1 VTTVPGVD
9 PATITAPIPVITKRP
24 GWRDTFAALRETNYR
39 LYLVGQFFANTG
51 GWMNR
56 VAMDWLVLQLTHNVA
71 LVGLT
76 VTLQFA
82 PALLLGAW
90 SGVLADRLPRRH
102 LLKVTQGVSVVV
114 NGALAALVLTG
125 AVQVWEVYVAAVI
138 VGVAITV
145 DGPSRSAF
153 VSEMVGTHRL
163 PQAISMNASIFH
175 LGGFLGPAI
184 SGVLISAVGSG
195 WSIAICSVTSA
206 VPILALFL
214 MRTDRLTLPPRASRQ
229 PGQVR
234 EALRYIRSKPT
245 ILWPMVLVAFVSV
258 FGMNLPVLFTAS
270 ADHTWNTG
278 SAGYGLYT
286 SLAAVGAFAGAVL
299 STRRRSLRLRMI
311 IPLIGV
317 YGVVTAFAGSAPWY
331 VLFLPALVGIGITRV
346 TFMTAGESLT
356 QLSTNLAIRG
366 RVMSF
371 WIMIITGGQA
381 LGGVVMGWIA
391 QYLGAQVAFSIAGLV
406 PAAAGIV
413 VGLVLAHRHQLAIR
427 VDVRNPR
434 RLVRIVTRGHIV
446 VADA

>member
-1 VTTVPGVD
+1 VTTATGID
-9 PATITAPIPVITKRP
+9 PATITAPIPIITKRP

-102 LLKVTQGVSVVV
+102 VLKVTQGVSAVV
-114 NGALAALVLTG
+114 NGILAVLVLTG
-125 AVQVWEVYVAAVI
+125 VVHVVEVYVAAVI
-138 VGVAITV
+138 VGIAMTV

-195 WSIAICSVTSA
+195 WSIAICSVTST
-206 VPILALFL
+206 VPIIALFL
-214 MRTDRLTLPPRASRQ
+214 MRTDRLTLPPRTRRRS
-229 PGQVR
+229 GQVR
-234 EALRYIRSKPT
+234 EAVRYIRSKPT
-245 ILWPMVLVAFVSV
+245 ILWPMVLVGFVAV

-270 ADHTWNTG
+270 ADHTWSTG

-299 STRRRSLRLRMI
+299 STRRRSLRLRI
-311 IPLIGV
+311 IVPLIGV

-331 VLFLPALVGIGITRV
+331 VLFLPALIGIGITRV
-346 TFMTAGESLT
+346 SFMTAGEALT

-381 LGGVVMGWIA
+381 LGGIVMGGIA
-391 QYLGAQVAFSIAGLV
+391 ESLGAQVAFAVAGLV
-406 PAAAGIV
+406 PAAAGV
-413 VGLVLAHRHQLAIR
+413 VVALILAKRHQLSIR

-434 RLVRIVTRGHIV
+434 RFVRIVPRGQVIV
-446 VADA
+446 ER